1 MDENAKISSFKKIYK
16 YNEPKILI
24 VVAIFMSAISG
35 ASQPIFGVI
44 FSKVMNLLTV
54 PLAYIPFVYG
64 AGFDMQD

>member
-1 MDENAKISSFKKIYK
+1 M
-16 YNEPKILI
+16 I

-54 PLAYIPFVYG
+54 PMDYLPYIYG
-64 AGFDMQD
+64 TGFDLQD